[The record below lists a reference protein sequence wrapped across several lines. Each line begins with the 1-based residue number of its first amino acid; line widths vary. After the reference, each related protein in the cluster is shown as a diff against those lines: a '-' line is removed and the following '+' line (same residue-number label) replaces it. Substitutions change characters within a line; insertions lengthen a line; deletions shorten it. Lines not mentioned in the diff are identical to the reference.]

1 MPLYPGSFARTWF
14 SNMSGTAN
22 GTFIYFSYGS
32 NMLERRLKA
41 ADRAPSARSIGTGFV
56 AKRRLTFH
64 KISVDGSGK
73 CDIKATGNDQDRVYG
88 VLFEISNAEK
98 AALDRVEGLGKGYD
112 DEVVRVIT
120 VDGASEAITY
130 VALMK
135 APDLK
140 PYDWYKAFVIA
151 GAVEH
156 GLPGD
161 YIDRLKAIESLTDP
175 DRKRHAAQEAI
186 LANR

>member
-1 MPLYPGSFARTWF
+1 
-14 SNMSGTAN
+14 MSGTAN

-32 NMLERRLKA
+32 NMLERRLKT
-41 ADRAPSARSIGTGFV
+41 ADRAPSARFIGIGFV
-56 AKRRLTFH
+56 TGRRLTFD

-73 CDIKATGNDQDRVYG
+73 CDIEATGNHRDRVYG
-88 VLFEISNAEK
+88 VLFEINNTEK

-112 DEVVRVIT
+112 DEIVRVVT
-120 VDGASEAITY
+120 ADGASDAVTY

-135 APDLK
+135 APDLR
-140 PYDWYKAFVIA
+140 PYDWYKAFVVA

-161 YIDRLKAIESLTDP
+161 YVDRLRAIGSWTDP
-175 DRKRHAAQEAI
+175 DKERRAAQEAI
-186 LANR
+186 LAGR